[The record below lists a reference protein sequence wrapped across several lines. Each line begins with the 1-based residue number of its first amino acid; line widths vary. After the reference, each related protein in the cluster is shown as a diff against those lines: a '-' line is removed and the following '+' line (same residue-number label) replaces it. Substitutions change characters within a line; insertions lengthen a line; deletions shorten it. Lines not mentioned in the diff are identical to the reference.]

1 MILRTRRSDPLYS
14 SAASDVFKSQQRSRR
29 RSRSR
34 RRQAQ
39 SQSRG
44 GPRPPP
50 PPAREEPPEEP
61 KPEPKRPRGR
71 PRKPEAEPNPPRPP
85 GSPYPKPMV
94 DGIRQHPAG
103 AGTFHR
109 GATSTGGL
117 GSEPGQRRARR
128 APRPIDYPTARQA
141 PRATRG
147 QTPDSADHS
156 AGGEGLPQTTP
167 LLSSRGCK
175 WGPNPLS
182 SMNTYQPEVLCSA
195 PKPSRDTPE
204 GGSSSF
210 NSTNRT
216 IFIIPNFY

>member
-1 MILRTRRSDPLYS
+1 MSRPLRSGR
-14 SAASDVFKSQQRSRR
+14 A
-29 RSRSR
+29 
-34 RRQAQ
+34 
-39 SQSRG
+39 
-44 GPRPPP
+44 PRPGPDSDGQDATLTSPP
-50 PPAREEPPEEP
+50 RSGRAQCPARARVGPDHLGLACHPTRLSATGYS
-61 KPEPKRPRGR
+61 RPNA
-71 PRKPEAEPNPPRPP
+71 PCVP
-85 GSPYPKPMV
+85 GPALAKAIV
-94 DGIRQHPAG
+94 DVLWQHPAG

-204 GGSSSF
+204 GGS
-210 NSTNRT
+210 
-216 IFIIPNFY
+216 